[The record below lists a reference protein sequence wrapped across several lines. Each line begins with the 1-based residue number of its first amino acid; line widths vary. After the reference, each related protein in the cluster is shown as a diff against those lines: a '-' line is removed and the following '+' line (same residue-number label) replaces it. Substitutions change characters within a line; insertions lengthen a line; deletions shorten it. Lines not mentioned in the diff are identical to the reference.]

1 MRKIIIPAI
10 LCILILDV
18 AATQLDIFS
27 IKRVERTMI
36 VKDSVTADALIASK
50 YADAAAVYDD
60 EEKTLRFFVNETESA
75 TFSWRLIHDG
85 KRVIDLMYT
94 KGVTSSIYKIFEADS
109 AQKCLDEIAQ
119 LKLIDEREYKEEERV
134 DIKED
139 AKKEVFK

>member
-1 MRKIIIPAI
+1 
-10 LCILILDV
+10 
-18 AATQLDIFS
+18 
-27 IKRVERTMI
+27 
-36 VKDSVTADALIASK
+36 
-50 YADAAAVYDD
+50 
-60 EEKTLRFFVNETESA
+60 
-75 TFSWRLIHDG
+75 
-85 KRVIDLMYT
+85 MYT